1 MGGKCGRW
9 GTSEEAAGIVQARD
23 PGAVA
28 QGDSGSVVEPW
39 LDSGF
44 IFNIEPPVF
53 ADKSG
58 LGGERG
64 IKDMSDPVD

>member
-9 GTSEEAAGIVQARD
+9 GTSEEAAGIIQARD
-23 PGAVA
+23 AGA
-28 QGDSGSVVEPW
+28 QGDSGSMVELW

-44 IFNIEPPVF
+44 IFNLKPPVF

-58 LGGERG
+58 LGGERKRNQG
-64 IKDMSDPVD
+64 PV